1 MSKTIE
7 IKKDLMKPTLVI
19 LAAGMASRYGGNKQT
34 DGFGPNNETILEYSI
49 YDAIRAGFGK
59 VCFIIRKEH
68 QEIFEEKFAK
78 QIADQIEVAYAFQEP
93 QLNEYGFDEYI
104 DRVKPWGTGHA
115 LLAAKE
121 EVKENFCV
129 INADDFYSLTAFK
142 QMASFLANDASDMH
156 FALLGYTI
164 GKTLSDSGPVTR
176 GVCAVTDKG
185 ELERLDERA
194 KVYRNAENAI
204 EFVQSDGAPGTL
216 AEDALVSMNFWG
228 FTPAIFSLLE
238 PLFKTFVKENKEDPK
253 AEFLIPEA
261 AQQLLQNGSVS
272 FRVLAIDAPCFGVTY
287 QEDKPLVR
295 AELANLVAEKIYPAK
310 LWNGITV

>member
-1 MSKTIE
+1 
-7 IKKDLMKPTLVI
+7 MKPTLVI

-78 QIADQIEVAYAFQEP
+78 QIADQIQVAYAFQEP
-93 QLNEYGFDEYI
+93 QLNEYGFEEYI
-104 DRVKPWGTGHA
+104 DRAKPWGTGHA

-121 EVKENFCV
+121 VVKENFCV
-129 INADDFYSLTAFK
+129 INADDFYSLVAFK
-142 QMASFLANDASDMH
+142 QIADFLANEATDKH

-204 EFVQSDGAPGTL
+204 EFVQTDGKPGTL
-216 AEDALVSMNFWG
+216 TEDALVSMNFWG

-238 PLFKTFVKENKEDPK
+238 PLFKTFVEVNKDDPK

-261 AQQLLQNGSVS
+261 AQQLLQNGKAS
-272 FRVLAIDAPCFGVTY
+272 FSVLAIDAPCFGVTY

-295 AELANLVAEKIYPAK
+295 EELANLVAEKIYPAN
-310 LWNGITV
+310 LWSNITV

>member
-1 MSKTIE
+1 
-7 IKKDLMKPTLVI
+7 MKPTLVI